1 MQGFYTKQRF
11 WFIFKKDEGKKISRI
26 KVEKDIVY
34 AYDENDTESIISTFD
49 YPIKQISVYTGISKV
64 EDFTGEPVA
73 VIRQSEVRNFAKS
86 LDCIGTGFLVDVN
99 TEAIYE

>member
-1 MQGFYTKQRF
+1 MQGFYAKQKF
-11 WFIFKKDEGKKISRI
+11 WFIFKKDEGKKMSRI
-26 KVEKDIVY
+26 KVEKDVVY
-34 AYDENDTESIISTFD
+34 ACDENGKENIVSTFD